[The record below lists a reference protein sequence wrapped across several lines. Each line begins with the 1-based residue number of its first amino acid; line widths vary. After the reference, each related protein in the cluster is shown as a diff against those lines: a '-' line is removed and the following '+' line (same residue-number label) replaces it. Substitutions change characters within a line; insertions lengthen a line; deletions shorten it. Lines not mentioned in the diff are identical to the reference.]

1 MSKSLRKRLIRRLSL
16 RDKINEEEAREQ
28 YRRTQREELIRM
40 LNERQDRDIDLDGE
54 V

>member
-16 RDKINEEEAREQ
+16 RDKISNEEAREQ